1 MSRWVDLSHEIRTGI
16 TVFPG
21 DPDVRIEPAATV
33 AADGFE
39 VHSLHL
45 GTHSGTHVDSPSHII
60 GGGRTIEAIGLD
72 ELMGEAV
79 VLHAG
84 SVPCGAAIGLD
95 HVGHQLENGLA
106 GARIVLIA
114 TGWDRYWGA
123 DEYLDHPFLEPVLA
137 TRLLNLGARVIG
149 VDTLSP
155 DSTHDAQNGLPV
167 HQTVLGDGGLIIEN
181 LRGLDQLPSRVQ
193 FIGLPL
199 RLARMDGSP
208 IRAVAK
214 PICSAGEQV
223 GAVSPHAGDSPP

>member
-1 MSRWVDLSHEIRTGI
+1 MSGWIDLSHEIRSGM

-21 DPDVRIEPAATV
+21 DPGVRIEPAATV
-33 AADGFE
+33 AAHGFE
-39 VHSLHL
+39 VHSLHM

-60 GGGRTIEAIGLD
+60 GEGRTIESIDLN

-84 SVPCGAAIGLD
+84 SVPPGTPIGLT
-95 HVGHQLENGLA
+95 HVGHQLEGGLA

-123 DEYLDHPFLEPVLA
+123 EEYLDHPFLEPMLA

-155 DSTHDAQNGLPV
+155 DSTRDAENGLPV
-167 HQTVLGDGGLIIEN
+167 HRTVLGDGGLIIEN
-181 LRGLDQLPSRVQ
+181 LRKLDQLPSRVR

-199 RLARMDGSP
+199 RLTGMDGSP
-208 IRAVAK
+208 IRAVAE
-214 PICSAGEQV
+214 PICSAGE
-223 GAVSPHAGDSPP
+223 